1 MTIREIDVS
10 DNRPL
15 LVKAA
20 EYKNT
25 KNDYM
30 PPETLGKPRSNSKNY
45 KSCLAMDSCIKNV
58 LSGFND
64 ELAYMAMPKFI
75 GYPMLANVSQEAL
88 IRAGVETIAD
98 EMTRRLV
105 EFTYDDDDG
114 KESEKKEKLISKM
127 QSEFARFKIKDILN
141 DALVKDGNF
150 GGCLIYID
158 VGDLDDDEAAEPLVL
173 KPQTFKKGSLRGFK
187 VIEPINIY
195 PGRYNTNDPTN
206 ANYFKPEYWYILGR
220 RYHASRFIYIA
231 SNEAPLLLKPAYNFF
246 GIPRAQ
252 LALDY
257 VAQFVANRE
266 SAQELLNKFSLTCW
280 KTNMTQV
287 LQGQST
293 SDLVKRAKLFNKMK
307 HNSGVMLIDKET
319 EDMIQINTPLGGV
332 RDIVEMSLNLLTAV
346 WRIPK
351 IKYIGEGEGGL
362 NASSKEQMRS
372 FYDFILSQKEKVLT
386 QPMETF
392 LKLIQLN
399 LGLEINDSLGF
410 KFPAMVEM
418 DEADRANLNKMQA
431 DRDNI
436 YLTSGVLSQEEVRQR
451 LSMDK
456 NSGYSMIDID
466 DVPEM
471 PEQPLKDGEESDKN
485 EKGKPTNDMAMDDK
499 WITVGHRDA
508 DGDDEGRKGRHI
520 LLKNGEEPVEAIERT
535 VGKDID
541 GDGKVGKKDSDKGE
555 SDKDSQKETEKKP
568 DVEPSKEKKPEE
580 KSEKEDKDK
589 DDGEEDLSKFSDE
602 EIKGKADKEFS
613 DAKQLRSEEDS
624 FVENNEKIKQLN
636 SEIRKMEIESWNMLD
651 EKEREQKGKERDEK
665 IDDKVHLDFKLRQE
679 FRKEHGDWTEFVLRG
694 NRYQKEKRLRDEA
707 KEEKVGKKI
716 DGLFESL
723 NENNI
728 DDKLNEIAEARKEI
742 GSLEVGGQIRKNKEF
757 TQKVEKKAVN
767 LLSEKIS
774 GKVKDYGKKTDGF
787 VKDIASVDDE
797 YNRANEKNKEIK
809 KKVDDAYEKY
819 SKERDTENGEQLR
832 KEWRQL
838 LEQQYAALDNVMN
851 ARKKRVEVVAN
862 KLRETFGDTGNKIET
877 NAGKKGSFSHGVYQ
891 KLSSY
896 LDGVIGKNIST
907 QNPPKVSAGANRAFY
922 SKGKGIKLNKES
934 SSGTMIHEF
943 CHFLE
948 ENNPKMLIKSKAF
961 LEYRTKGEEA
971 QTLNKLEGAVLY
983 GNGEV
988 AKKDKFFSSYCG
1000 KIYGADKTG
1009 YYSADATELMSMG
1022 VQKLFEDP
1030 VSFAKEDR
1038 EYFDFVIGNLRG
1050 EI

>member
-30 PPETLGKPRSNSKNY
+30 PPETLGKPKSNSKNY
-45 KSCLAMDSCIKNV
+45 KTCLAMDGCIKNV

-64 ELAYMAMPKFI
+64 ELAYMAMPKFV

-114 KESEKKEKLISKM
+114 NESEKKEKLISKM

-158 VGDLDDDEAAEPLVL
+158 VGDLDDDEATEPLVL

-319 EDMIQINTPLGGV
+319 EDMIQINTPLAGV

-372 FYDFILSQKEKVLT
+372 FYDFILSQKEKV
-386 QPMETF
+386 
-392 LKLIQLN
+392 
-399 LGLEINDSLGF
+399 
-410 KFPAMVEM
+410 
-418 DEADRANLNKMQA
+418 
-431 DRDNI
+431 
-436 YLTSGVLSQEEVRQR
+436 
-451 LSMDK
+451 
-456 NSGYSMIDID
+456 
-466 DVPEM
+466 
-471 PEQPLKDGEESDKN
+471 
-485 EKGKPTNDMAMDDK
+485 
-499 WITVGHRDA
+499 
-508 DGDDEGRKGRHI
+508 
-520 LLKNGEEPVEAIERT
+520 
-535 VGKDID
+535 
-541 GDGKVGKKDSDKGE
+541 
-555 SDKDSQKETEKKP
+555 
-568 DVEPSKEKKPEE
+568 
-580 KSEKEDKDK
+580 
-589 DDGEEDLSKFSDE
+589 
-602 EIKGKADKEFS
+602 
-613 DAKQLRSEEDS
+613 
-624 FVENNEKIKQLN
+624 
-636 SEIRKMEIESWNMLD
+636 
-651 EKEREQKGKERDEK
+651 
-665 IDDKVHLDFKLRQE
+665 
-679 FRKEHGDWTEFVLRG
+679 
-694 NRYQKEKRLRDEA
+694 
-707 KEEKVGKKI
+707 
-716 DGLFESL
+716 
-723 NENNI
+723 
-728 DDKLNEIAEARKEI
+728 
-742 GSLEVGGQIRKNKEF
+742 
-757 TQKVEKKAVN
+757 
-767 LLSEKIS
+767 
-774 GKVKDYGKKTDGF
+774 
-787 VKDIASVDDE
+787 
-797 YNRANEKNKEIK
+797 
-809 KKVDDAYEKY
+809 
-819 SKERDTENGEQLR
+819 
-832 KEWRQL
+832 
-838 LEQQYAALDNVMN
+838 
-851 ARKKRVEVVAN
+851 
-862 KLRETFGDTGNKIET
+862 
-877 NAGKKGSFSHGVYQ
+877 
-891 KLSSY
+891 
-896 LDGVIGKNIST
+896 
-907 QNPPKVSAGANRAFY
+907 
-922 SKGKGIKLNKES
+922 
-934 SSGTMIHEF
+934 
-943 CHFLE
+943 
-948 ENNPKMLIKSKAF
+948 
-961 LEYRTKGEEA
+961 
-971 QTLNKLEGAVLY
+971 
-983 GNGEV
+983 
-988 AKKDKFFSSYCG
+988 
-1000 KIYGADKTG
+1000 
-1009 YYSADATELMSMG
+1009 
-1022 VQKLFEDP
+1022 
-1030 VSFAKEDR
+1030 
-1038 EYFDFVIGNLRG
+1038 
-1050 EI
+1050 